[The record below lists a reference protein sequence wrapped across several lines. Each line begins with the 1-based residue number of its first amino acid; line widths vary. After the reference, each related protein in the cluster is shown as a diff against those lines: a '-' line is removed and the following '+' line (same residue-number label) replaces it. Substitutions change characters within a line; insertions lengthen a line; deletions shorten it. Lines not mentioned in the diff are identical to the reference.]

1 MTNTK
6 ATVTRLSKAKQV
18 RIIDEL
24 GVLKAQIADLKDAY
38 DQRIAIFKEFGE
50 GLYEGNTFKLTVSHC
65 VTQTLDSKI
74 VKGFLTP
81 AEIAQATVVNEF
93 DRAIVSAR

>member
-1 MTNTK
+1 MKNTK
-6 ATVTRLSKAKQV
+6 QTVARLSKAKQA

-24 GVLKAQIADLKDAY
+24 GALKAQIADLKDAY
-38 DQRIAIFKEFGE
+38 DQRIAVFKQFGE
-50 GLYEGNTFKLTVSHC
+50 GVYEGNAFRLTVSHC
-65 VTQTLDSKI
+65 VTQSLDSKI

-81 AEIAQATVVNEF
+81 AEIAQATVVNAF